1 MDQQWPVRLFKK
13 SVLKQRKFQ
22 EICGYLGD
30 TDGLHCLDIGADNGV
45 VSYLLRQR
53 GGMWKSADLDE
64 KAVEAI
70 RSLVHQ
76 DVFQINGR
84 QTPFDD
90 SAFDRVVI
98 VDFLEHIHT
107 DREFIEELL
116 RIIKPGGELIINVP
130 HTKNSLLRKFRL
142 AIGQTDEKHGHVRP
156 GYTVDSLNTLR
167 MQRFTMVAWKTYS
180 RFFSECVDTLITFL
194 IGMLKKGN
202 ATSQKGMLVTGR
214 ELQQYQKMFR
224 AYSCIYPVV
233 WFFAKL
239 DMLLCWCSGYM
250 LIARTRIDENAKR
263 HLLLLAQSSQS
274 QSSSAHGSASSVS

>member
-22 EICGYLGD
+22 EICGYIGE
-30 TDGLHCLDIGADNGV
+30 TCGLHCLDIGADNGV

-64 KAVEAI
+64 KAVDAI
-70 RSLVHQ
+70 RSLVQQ
-76 DVFQINGR
+76 DVFQIDGR
-84 QTPFDD
+84 HTPFDD
-90 SAFDRVVI
+90 NTFDRIVI

-107 DREFIEELL
+107 DREFIEELF

-156 GYTVDSLNTLR
+156 GYTVDALATLL
-167 MQRFTMVAWKTYS
+167 MHRFTIVAWKTYS

-194 IGMLKKGN
+194 IGMLKNGK
-202 ATSQKGMLVTGR
+202 ATSQKGLLVTGR

-233 WFFAKL
+233 WFLAKL
-239 DMLLCWCSGYM
+239 DVLLFWCSGYM
-250 LIARTRIDENAKR
+250 LIVRSQVDENAKTNR
-263 HLLLLAQSSQS
+263 LHLAQADRSS
-274 QSSSAHGSASSVS
+274 